1 MRTLG
6 QLLTALGADAL
17 PTAAGVVI
25 YKGSSILPGPPGF
38 DFVAVYGSVTLSITP
53 DEKGTLE
60 DAGATF
66 DKSRLHP

>member
-1 MRTLG
+1 MRSLG
-6 QLLTALGADAL
+6 QLLTALRADAL
-17 PTAAGVVI
+17 PNAAGVVI
-25 YKGSSILPGPPGF
+25 RKSASILAGPPGWE
-38 DFVAVYGSVTLSITP
+38 FVAEYNGVTLAITP